1 MEDTGTTALNWEAI
15 QSEVFKLAA
24 EFESRSGKRASVLYL
39 GWDEH
44 MALAQ
49 WVSPACTGLCP
60 RSGHLLFNGW
70 RVIRVAEKSWLD
82 VGSYSG
88 AA

>member
-1 MEDTGTTALNWEAI
+1 MEDTGTIAPDWEAI
-15 QSEVFKLAA
+15 QRDVCKLAD

-44 MALAQ
+44 MALAK

>member
-1 MEDTGTTALNWEAI
+1 MEDTGTTALNWEEI
-15 QSEVFKLAA
+15 RRGVFKLAD

-44 MALAQ
+44 MALAK

-60 RSGHLLFNGW
+60 LRGHLLFNGW